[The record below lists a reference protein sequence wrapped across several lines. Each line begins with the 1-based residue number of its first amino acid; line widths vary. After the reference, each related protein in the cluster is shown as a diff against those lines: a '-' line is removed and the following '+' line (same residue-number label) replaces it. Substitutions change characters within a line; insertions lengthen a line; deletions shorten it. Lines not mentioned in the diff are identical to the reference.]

1 MRIVKWYGVNTVK
14 YLEFATTKKTH
25 QCFIK
30 RYNQYAKIN
39 YLIAQDKMNQVLSCQ
54 PEIVILNN
62 IIMSRSYYYREGVG
76 DKLILCS
83 KFFISSIPLFRSKS
97 GPVENCLGP
106 VDFWC
111 SLVMVQCTFG
121 NLFNPCA
128 MVEVLLA
135 FSSQVQYG
143 FKPWWDQTKYFI
155 FVAFPLSWQHSGI
168 KTKAPESG

>member
-1 MRIVKWYGVNTVK
+1 MRIVKWCGVNTVK

-76 DKLILCS
+76 G
-83 KFFISSIPLFRSKS
+83 IS
-97 GPVENCLGP
+97 
-106 VDFWC
+106 
-111 SLVMVQCTFG
+111 
-121 NLFNPCA
+121 
-128 MVEVLLA
+128 
-135 FSSQVQYG
+135 
-143 FKPWWDQTKYFI
+143 
-155 FVAFPLSWQHSGI
+155 
-168 KTKAPESG
+168 